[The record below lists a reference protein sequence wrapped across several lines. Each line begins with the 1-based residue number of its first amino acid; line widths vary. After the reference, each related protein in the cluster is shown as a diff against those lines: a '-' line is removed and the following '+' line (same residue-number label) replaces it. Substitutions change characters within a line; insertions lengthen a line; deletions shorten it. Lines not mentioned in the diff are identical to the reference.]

1 VCSYTRFFFDIL
13 LGVIVTVIT
22 QNALGCVNSDVV
34 LLWSKAILDIFT
46 VIMFLDTTF
55 WRLDSVSTIR

>member
-1 VCSYTRFFFDIL
+1 MCSYTRFFFDIL